1 METNTVRKSHQ
12 DVTKANIIAECCS
25 YHDSVR
31 GRLVDGSIK
40 KVQEKFSFVSVRSVS
55 RIRSAYQKGGMV
67 MKFGTNRAGKCGAK
81 SKLDEELTIHY
92 RQIMQEYAN
101 SWRRLTIRLLK
112 AELKKRGFTL
122 STSTIFEHLKL
133 LNAKKVNLRI
143 KPSLAEKQFLEMLI
157 QISTVTSL

>member
-1 METNTVRKSHQ
+1 MERKTVKKPHQ

-25 YHDSVR
+25 YYDSVR

-40 KVQEKFSFVSVRSVS
+40 KVQEKFSFFCA
-55 RIRSAYQKGGMV
+55 ICI
-67 MKFGTNRAGKCGAK
+67 TNLVGLPEGRYGHEVWHQPRWKMRAK

-112 AELKKRGFTL
+112 AELKERGFTL

-143 KPSLAEKQFLEMLI
+143 KPSLTEKQFLEMLM

>member
-1 METNTVRKSHQ
+1 METKTVRKSHQ

-67 MKFGTNRAGKCGAK
+67 MKFGTNRAGKCAP
-81 SKLDEELTIHY
+81 
-92 RQIMQEYAN
+92 RAN
-101 SWRRLTIRLLK
+101 STK
-112 AELKKRGFTL
+112 
-122 STSTIFEHLKL
+122 
-133 LNAKKVNLRI
+133 N
-143 KPSLAEKQFLEMLI
+143 
-157 QISTVTSL
+157 